1 MAKIQILDKTVANR
15 ISAGEVVERP
25 SSVVKELFENSIDAG
40 ADNIIIEIEEGGIK
54 KISITDNGC
63 GIEHEDVKTA
73 FMPHSTSKIKSIDDL
88 NTIDTLG
95 FRGEAL
101 ASIASVSQVELITK
115 THDASTAIK
124 IIVEGGEFGLIEE
137 VSANIGTK
145 ITVKNLFYNTPARQK
160 FLRKSKT
167 EETEITNLIEKLML
181 SNPNIS
187 IKYITDGKMIYN
199 TTGSGLYDI
208 IYTIYGKDISNNLI
222 PVNIKRGE
230 FNLIGYIGKPE
241 ISKSNRT
248 YQTLMINNRVVQNFL
263 INNAVTSAYENYLM
277 KNRFPFFVLNL
288 RMPFDNV
295 DVNVHPSKQEV
306 KFERPNF
313 IYSFFANN
321 IAEILFNS
329 SHIKSIEN
337 LNNIDKIDISKSI
350 NNKVS
355 LSNELNLMDKNLSD
369 DKFKNSSNFELKEV
383 DVFTANTKKEDK
395 TKNQSM
401 ENKFQETHRDFS
413 DILKFRNSNSQS
425 TNLEF
430 KSDESNISKIFIKK
444 IKENSSQLK
453 NYSTHEQASIEG
465 TSDLP
470 LKIIGSVFNTYIITQ
485 KGDKLYIID
494 QHAGHERKLYD
505 KFNLQIDNNNLIIQD
520 LLVAY
525 TFDCSTL
532 EYQFFIDNIKKFEN
546 LGFYMEPFGHN
557 NIKLTR
563 IPLLLFN
570 LKISDFIDEVKLN
583 IISFNKKTSDIL
595 KEFIA
600 QKACK
605 SAVKA
610 GDNLSILEINSL
622 VKDLEKNTTLLCP
635 HGRPIVIEIS
645 KKQLEK
651 WFKRIV

>member
-1 MAKIQILDKTVANR
+1 MAKIQILDKTVENR

-40 ADNIIIEIEEGGIK
+40 AGNIIVEIEEGGIK

-63 GIEHEDVKTA
+63 GIEYEDVKTA
-73 FMPHSTSKIKSIDDL
+73 FMPHSTSKIKNVDDL
-88 NTIDTLG
+88 NSIATLG

-115 THDASTAIK
+115 TQDANTATK
-124 IIVEGGEFGLIEE
+124 LIVEGGEFGLIEE
-137 VSANIGTK
+137 VSANNGTK
-145 ITVKNLFYNTPARQK
+145 IIVKNIFYNTPARQK

-167 EETEITNLIEKLML
+167 EESEITNLIEKLML

-187 IKYITDGKMIYN
+187 IKYIVDGKTIYN

-208 IYTIYGKDISNNLI
+208 IYTIYGKEVSDNLI

-230 FNLIGYIGKPE
+230 FKLVGYIGKPE
-241 ISKSNRT
+241 ISKPNRT

-288 RMPFDNV
+288 ILPFNNV

-306 KFERPNF
+306 KFEKPNL
-313 IYSFFANN
+313 IYSFFANG
-321 IAEILFNS
+321 IAETLFNAN
-329 SHIKSIEN
+329 HIKSIETN
-337 LNNIDKIDISKSI
+337 LTTNKNNID
-350 NNKVS
+350 NANKVVKIS
-355 LSNELNLMDKNLSD
+355 DELNLIDKN
-369 DKFKNSSNFELKEV
+369 SNYELKEL
-383 DVFTANTKKEDK
+383 DVFTTSSNKEETNKQALGDK
-395 TKNQSM
+395 FPEKPKN
-401 ENKFQETHRDFS
+401 FS
-413 DILKFRNSNSQS
+413 DILKFRNLQS
-425 TNLEF
+425 ANLEF

-444 IKENSSQLK
+444 LKENNNTCQ
-453 NYSTHEQASIEG
+453 QAIMEES
-465 TSDLP
+465 SDLP

-485 KGDKLYIID
+485 KGDNLYIID

-505 KFNLQIDNNNLIIQD
+505 KFSSQIDKNNLVVQD

-525 TFDCSTL
+525 TFSCNVL
-532 EYQFFIDNIKKFEN
+532 EYQFIIDNIKKFEK
-546 LGFYMEPFGHN
+546 LGFYMEPFGRN
-557 NIKLTR
+557 NIKLTK
-563 IPLLLFN
+563 IPLLLFDLN
-570 LKISDFIDEVKLN
+570 ISDFINELKAN
-583 IISFNKKTSDIL
+583 ITYFNKNTSDIL

-610 GDNLSILEINSL
+610 GDNLSTIEINSL
-622 VKDLEKNTTLLCP
+622 VKDLEKDTTLLCP
-635 HGRPIVIEIS
+635 HGRPIVIKIS